1 MPTFLSRALRG
12 LGLMGLGLLGLA
24 AGARALELPGP
35 VVDAAWLAK
44 NATEVQV
51 LEVRSDVAS
60 FSRQPVFETDKKT
73 GRKLL
78 SEVGGHLPG
87 ARLVDFKLVRA
98 DRQVGER
105 KLKYLLPEKAEFQAR
120 MQAVGVQAGK
130 PIVLVPMGQDIS
142 DVDEALRLYWSFK
155 VYGEDRI
162 AVLDGGAAG
171 WLAEGRE
178 VSVAPVAALAGSWQ
192 AGAERPQLVAGTAE
206 VAAAGSAVQLVD
218 GRALPQYHGLTKR
231 DYVGGY
237 GHIAGAQVLAPE
249 LLTRSAN
256 GALYFLPARTY
267 EALLRASR
275 IDPTAPAIAY
285 CNSGH
290 LASGPWF
297 VMSEILGNRQTRLY
311 DGSLYLWTLDKQPL
325 VSVQ

>member
-1 MPTFLSRALRG
+1 MPRFLTRAL
-12 LGLMGLGLLGLA
+12 LGLALLGLA
-24 AGARALELPGP
+24 AATRAVELPGP
-35 VVDAAWLAK
+35 VVDAAWVARHLPDL
-44 NATEVQV
+44 QV

-60 FSRQPVFETDKKT
+60 FTRQPVFETDKKSPK
-73 GRKLL
+73 KLL
-78 SEVGGHLPG
+78 SDVGGHLPG

-120 MQAVGVQAGK
+120 MQGVGVQAGR
-130 PIVLVPMGQDIS
+130 PIVLVPAGQDIA
-142 DVDEALRLYWSFK
+142 DVDEALRLYWTFK
-155 VYGEDRI
+155 VYGEDRV

-178 VSVAPVAALAGSWQ
+178 FSVAPVAPATGNWQ
-192 AGAERPQLVAGTAE
+192 AGTERPQLVAGTAD
-206 VAAAGSAVQLVD
+206 VLAAGSSVQLVD
-218 GRALPQYHGLTKR
+218 GRPLPQFHGLTKR
-231 DYVGGY
+231 DYVGAH

-249 LLTRSAN
+249 LLTRSVN

-290 LASGPWF
+290 LAAGPWF
-297 VMSEILGNRQTRLY
+297 VMSEIVGNRQTRLY

-325 VSVQ
+325 VGLP